1 MLSNNYFIEKINK
14 LFSKEKKKNILF
26 LIFLMFIGMIVETLS
41 IGLIFPVLTL
51 ISDPDLILK
60 YDIVKSFYNYFGF
73 GQYESF
79 IFVCLFVLLIVF
91 FIKAL
96 FMFFLSWKQNYFTFN
111 YEADLCKNLYKI
123 YLLKPYLFHT
133 ENNSSKLVQNF
144 VVDSGIL
151 TYNIILPFLRLITE
165 SLIIFG
171 LICLL
176 LFIEFKISLI
186 VISSLITLIVIY
198 YFFIKDKVQKWG
210 NERERLDGLRIK
222 HLQQSF
228 AALKEI
234 KVMNKEIFFKNIF
247 NEFNDSL
254 AKYNRYQNTLLT
266 FPYIGFEFI
275 AVFSM
280 VFFIFLLI
288 LKGSVMSSIIP
299 ILGLFAGVGFRLVPS
314 MNRVIM
320 ALQLI
325 KFGKPAL
332 EKLSQEIN
340 YEKEF
345 INPYENKDIKDFN
358 NIKIKDLS
366 FKYKNKNFNIFEN
379 VTLSLN
385 KKDIIG
391 IYGESG
397 SGKSTFVDIVLGLIK
412 PDKGSIYI
420 DDLKVDNLHK
430 NFSGRIAYVPQQVN
444 LLDDTLE
451 NNITLDD
458 KHNDNEATFNK
469 VVEYTNLQEVLNSL
483 PEGKKSF
490 IGERGVKLSG
500 GQRQRIGI
508 ARALYFKPD
517 ILVLDESTNS
527 LDKETEKLVL
537 NNIKNIEFLK
547 LILIISHSENGLFIC
562 NKFLKLENGKI
573 DYRNKTIN

>member
-1 MLSNNYFIEKINK
+1 MLSKNSFVGKINK
-14 LFSKEKKKNILF
+14 LFSKEKKNSILF

-41 IGLIFPVLTL
+41 IGLIFPILTL

-60 YDIVKSFYNYFGF
+60 YNLIKNIYDYFGF
-73 GQYESF
+73 NQYESF
-79 IFVCLFVLLIVF
+79 VFLSLFILLIVF
-91 FIKAL
+91 LIKAL

-111 YEADLCKNLYKI
+111 FEADLCKNLYKI

-144 VVDSGIL
+144 VLDSSIL
-151 TYNIILPFLRLITE
+151 TYNIILPILRLITE
-165 SLIIFG
+165 SLVILG
-171 LICLL
+171 LVCLL

-186 VISSLITLIVIY
+186 VISSLISLIVIY

-210 NERERLDGLRIK
+210 SERETLDGLRIK

-234 KVMNKEIFFKNIF
+234 KVMNKEVFFMNIF
-247 NEFNDSL
+247 NKLNNSL

-280 VFFIFLLI
+280 VLFIFLLI

-314 MNRVIM
+314 MNKVIM

-325 KFGKPAL
+325 KFGKPAV
-332 EKLSQEIN
+332 EKLSEGIN
-340 YEKEF
+340 YDAKDIIF
-345 INPYENKDIKDFN
+345 NENKNINKFN
-358 NIKIKDLS
+358 SIEIKDLS
-366 FKYKNKNFNIFEN
+366 FKYKNKNFDIFKNIS
-379 VTLSLN
+379 LRLN
-385 KKDIIG
+385 KKDVVG

-397 SGKSTFVDIVLGLIK
+397 SGKSTFVDIILGLIE
-412 PDKGSIYI
+412 PDEGSVYI

-430 NFSGRIAYVPQQVN
+430 NFSGRIAYVPQHIN
-444 LLDDTLE
+444 LLDDSLE

-458 KHNDNEATFNK
+458 KLDDDNSIFNDVIK
-469 VVEYTNLQEVLNSL
+469 YSNLQEVIDGL
-483 PEGKKSF
+483 PEGIKSY

-527 LDKETEKLVL
+527 LDSVTEKLVL
-537 NNIKNIEFLK
+537 DNIKNIDFIK
-547 LILIISHSENGLFIC
+547 LILIISHSKNGLSIC

-573 DYRNKTIN
+573 EYINKTAN